1 MNLPSIE
8 TGFSGARVLVTGG
21 LGFIGSN
28 LACRLADL
36 GAEVTVMDPLLPQM
50 GGNAFNIA
58 GYEDRVQVHPV
69 DLRDRI
75 EAAIMARGEDFIF
88 NLAGQVSHVQSMEDP
103 LTDQDINVHGQLS
116 FLETCRRENLK
127 TKIVFA
133 GTRQVYGPPRCLPVD
148 ENHPLNPVD
157 VNAVDKLAAE
167 NYHLLY
173 HRVYGLRTVVLR
185 MSNIYGPRMRVRDSL
200 KTFIGLWVRQ
210 VLDGEE
216 ITVYGDGSPVRDLLY
231 VDDAVDAFLLAALHT
246 DSDGQIYNLGG
257 DEPICLLDLAK
268 LLIEVNG
275 GGRFIKIPFPAE
287 RKKIDIGSYTS
298 DLAKIRS
305 ELGWQPLTRL
315 RDGLATTLEY
325 YRLHRDRY
333 W

>member
-1 MNLPSIE
+1 MKMPSIE
-8 TGFSGARVLVTGG
+8 TGFSGARVLITGG

-28 LACRLADL
+28 LARRLADL

-58 GYEDRVQVHPV
+58 GYEDRVYVHPI

-75 EAAIMARGEDFIF
+75 EAATMARGEDFIF
-88 NLAGQVSHVQSMEDP
+88 NLAGQVSHVHSMEDP

-148 ENHPLNPVD
+148 ESHPTNPVD

-173 HRVYGLRTVVLR
+173 HRVYGLRSVVLR
-185 MSNIYGPRMRVRDSL
+185 LTNTYGPRMRVRDSL

-210 VLDGEE
+210 LLDGEE
-216 ITVYGDGSPVRDLLY
+216 ITVFGDGSPIRDLLY
-231 VDDAVDAFLLAALHT
+231 VDDAVDAFLLAALHEE
-246 DSDGQIYNLGG
+246 SDGKIYNLGG
-257 DEPICLLDLAK
+257 DEPICLLELAK
-268 LLIEVNG
+268 LMIAVNG
-275 GGRFIKIPFPAE
+275 GGRFNKIPFPAE
-287 RKKIDIGSYTS
+287 RKKIDIGSYIS
-298 DLAKIRS
+298 DSTKIRA

-315 RDGLATTLEY
+315 RDGLAKTLEY
-325 YRLHRDRY
+325 YRMHRDRY

>member
-28 LACRLADL
+28 LARRLADL
-36 GAEVTVMDPLLPQM
+36 GAEVTVMDPLLPQL
-50 GGNAFNIA
+50 GGNPFNLA
-58 GYEDRVQVHPV
+58 GYEDRVDVHPV

-75 EAAIMARGEDFIF
+75 ETATMTRGEDFIF

-103 LTDQDINVHGQLS
+103 LTDQDINVYGQLS

-133 GTRQVYGPPRCLPVD
+133 STRQVYGPPRCLPVD

-173 HRVYGLRTVVLR
+173 NRVYGLRSVVLR
-185 MSNIYGPRMRVRDSL
+185 LTNTYGPRMRVRDSL
-200 KTFIGLWVRQ
+200 KSFIGLWVRQ
-210 VLDGEE
+210 LLDGEE
-216 ITVYGDGSPVRDLLY
+216 ITVYGDGSPIRDLLY
-231 VDDAVDAFLLAALHT
+231 VEDAVDALLLAALHT
-246 DSDGQIYNLGG
+246 GSDGQIYNLGG
-257 DEPICLLDLAK
+257 DEPICLLELAK
-268 LLIEVNG
+268 LMIEING
-275 GGRFIKIPFPAE
+275 GGRFNKIPFPAE
-287 RKKIDIGSYTS
+287 RKKIDIGSYVS
-298 DLAKIRS
+298 DLGKIRS
-305 ELGWQPLTRL
+305 ELGWRPLTRM
-315 RDGLATTLEY
+315 RDGLAKTLEY